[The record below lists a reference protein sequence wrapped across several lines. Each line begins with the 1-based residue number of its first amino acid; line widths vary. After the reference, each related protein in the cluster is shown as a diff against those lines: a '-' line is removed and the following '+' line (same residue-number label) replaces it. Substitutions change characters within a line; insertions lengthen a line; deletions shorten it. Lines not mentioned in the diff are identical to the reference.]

1 MDTITISKNEF
12 IQFITEG
19 FPLNLSEQ
27 ETQEF
32 YSAFTFYVNSDDND
46 FVADLNE
53 ESVFVHAGMKTE
65 VCTVTYEKGSVII
78 RSWLVNPNQ
87 ASTKEFEPN
96 EEISVLGYACLG
108 VLYFCNLYA
117 EGTGQKPKFK
127 EEKDTEDLSV
137 VRHNIWPFQ

>member
-1 MDTITISKNEF
+1 MDISSKDF
-12 IQFITEG
+12 IKLTTQG
-19 FPLNLSEQ
+19 YPLELHHSLD
-27 ETQEF
+27 EF
-32 YSAFTFYVNSDDND
+32 YNVFTD
-46 FVADLNE
+46 FVNMSNE
-53 ESVFVHAGMKTE
+53 NNFFAELTDDGVAMHAGMKTE

-137 VRHNIWPFQ
+137 VRHNIWPLQ